1 MRLPRLAVIAVQCL
15 PSIIPSTCGAHRRFR
30 DSGRSA
36 SLEASSRSTRSRPS
50 AYCDQGFD
58 SRLRISHIQII
69 SYVWIKDM
77 CNNIMVCKFLIQDLK
92 VSLCIAN
99 LVHMTAVMVSPA
111 LKAQKQE
118 LSLQDRVTYNMK
130 VLIAIRQ
137 TSQKDLAQ
145 AMGIAAPTL
154 SQKFSG
160 RTRWNMDDIEKASDF
175 LDVKPEALVAG
186 HGFEPWTSGDTRGP
200 RFKSMGLPSL
210 SKLSLAA

>member
-1 MRLPRLAVIAVQCL
+1 
-15 PSIIPSTCGAHRRFR
+15 
-30 DSGRSA
+30 
-36 SLEASSRSTRSRPS
+36 
-50 AYCDQGFD
+50 
-58 SRLRISHIQII
+58 
-69 SYVWIKDM
+69 M

-186 HGFEPWTSGDTRGP
+186 MDLNHGPLGYEPASYRAAPP
-200 RFKSMGLPSL
+200 RAGCFKQLYL
-210 SKLSLAA
+210 R

>member
-1 MRLPRLAVIAVQCL
+1 
-15 PSIIPSTCGAHRRFR
+15 
-30 DSGRSA
+30 
-36 SLEASSRSTRSRPS
+36 
-50 AYCDQGFD
+50 
-58 SRLRISHIQII
+58 
-69 SYVWIKDM
+69 
-77 CNNIMVCKFLIQDLK
+77 
-92 VSLCIAN
+92 
-99 LVHMTAVMVSPA
+99 
-111 LKAQKQE
+111 
-118 LSLQDRVTYNMK
+118 MK

-200 RFKSMGLPSL
+200 RFKSMGLLSL
-210 SKLSLAA
+210 SELILTA

>member
-1 MRLPRLAVIAVQCL
+1 
-15 PSIIPSTCGAHRRFR
+15 
-30 DSGRSA
+30 
-36 SLEASSRSTRSRPS
+36 
-50 AYCDQGFD
+50 
-58 SRLRISHIQII
+58 
-69 SYVWIKDM
+69 M

-130 VLIAIRQ
+130 VLIAIRK

-186 HGFEPWTSGDTRGP
+186 HGFEPWTSG
-200 RFKSMGLPSL
+200 L
-210 SKLSLAA
+210 

>member
-1 MRLPRLAVIAVQCL
+1 
-15 PSIIPSTCGAHRRFR
+15 
-30 DSGRSA
+30 
-36 SLEASSRSTRSRPS
+36 
-50 AYCDQGFD
+50 
-58 SRLRISHIQII
+58 
-69 SYVWIKDM
+69 
-77 CNNIMVCKFLIQDLK
+77 
-92 VSLCIAN
+92 
-99 LVHMTAVMVSPA
+99 MVSPA

-186 HGFEPWTSGDTRGP
+186 HGFEPLGIPEVP
-200 RFKSMGLPSL
+200 RFKSMPRSAFRLILASL
-210 SKLSLAA
+210 

>member
-1 MRLPRLAVIAVQCL
+1 
-15 PSIIPSTCGAHRRFR
+15 
-30 DSGRSA
+30 
-36 SLEASSRSTRSRPS
+36 
-50 AYCDQGFD
+50 
-58 SRLRISHIQII
+58 
-69 SYVWIKDM
+69 
-77 CNNIMVCKFLIQDLK
+77 
-92 VSLCIAN
+92 
-99 LVHMTAVMVSPA
+99 MTAVMVSPA

-186 HGFEPWTSGDTRGP
+186 MDLNHGSLGYEPSE
-200 RFKSMGLPSL
+200 LPSCSTPRRL
-210 SKLSLAA
+210 FSNSSI

>member
-1 MRLPRLAVIAVQCL
+1 
-15 PSIIPSTCGAHRRFR
+15 
-30 DSGRSA
+30 
-36 SLEASSRSTRSRPS
+36 
-50 AYCDQGFD
+50 
-58 SRLRISHIQII
+58 
-69 SYVWIKDM
+69 M

-145 AMGIAAPTL
+145 AMELPHRLYPRSSVGAPDGT
-154 SQKFSG
+154 
-160 RTRWNMDDIEKASDF
+160 WMI
-175 LDVKPEALVAG
+175 
-186 HGFEPWTSGDTRGP
+186 
-200 RFKSMGLPSL
+200 
-210 SKLSLAA
+210 

>member
-1 MRLPRLAVIAVQCL
+1 
-15 PSIIPSTCGAHRRFR
+15 
-30 DSGRSA
+30 
-36 SLEASSRSTRSRPS
+36 
-50 AYCDQGFD
+50 
-58 SRLRISHIQII
+58 
-69 SYVWIKDM
+69 M

-92 VSLCIAN
+92 VSLCIAD

-186 HGFEPWTSGDTRGP
+186 HGFEPWDLWVMIPNG
-200 RFKSMGLPSL
+200 
-210 SKLSLAA
+210 SKLSRENHSRGLPCPAT

>member
-1 MRLPRLAVIAVQCL
+1 
-15 PSIIPSTCGAHRRFR
+15 
-30 DSGRSA
+30 
-36 SLEASSRSTRSRPS
+36 
-50 AYCDQGFD
+50 
-58 SRLRISHIQII
+58 
-69 SYVWIKDM
+69 
-77 CNNIMVCKFLIQDLK
+77 
-92 VSLCIAN
+92 
-99 LVHMTAVMVSPA
+99 
-111 LKAQKQE
+111 
-118 LSLQDRVTYNMK
+118 MK

-186 HGFEPWTSGDTRGP
+186 MIELDLWDTRGP

>member
-1 MRLPRLAVIAVQCL
+1 MVCLLVLARSAHGYDADALAAFGCNRRPMPAVDHPEHDVAHIVVSGIRGGQRHWRRRAGRQDRGLPRTTIRV
-15 PSIIPSTCGAHRRFR
+15 
-30 DSGRSA
+30 
-36 SLEASSRSTRSRPS
+36 
-50 AYCDQGFD
+50 FD

-69 SYVWIKDM
+69 FYVWIKDM

-186 HGFEPWTSGDTRGP
+186 HGFEPWTSG
-200 RFKSMGLPSL
+200 L
-210 SKLSLAA
+210 

>member
-1 MRLPRLAVIAVQCL
+1 
-15 PSIIPSTCGAHRRFR
+15 
-30 DSGRSA
+30 
-36 SLEASSRSTRSRPS
+36 
-50 AYCDQGFD
+50 
-58 SRLRISHIQII
+58 
-69 SYVWIKDM
+69 M

-92 VSLCIAN
+92 LSLCIAN
-99 LVHMTAVMVSPA
+99 LVRMTAVRVSPA

-186 HGFEPWTSGDTRGP
+186 HGFEPWYLWVMIPTGP
-200 RFKSMGLPSL
+200 KIRRPEP
-210 SKLSLAA
+210 

>member
-1 MRLPRLAVIAVQCL
+1 
-15 PSIIPSTCGAHRRFR
+15 
-30 DSGRSA
+30 
-36 SLEASSRSTRSRPS
+36 
-50 AYCDQGFD
+50 
-58 SRLRISHIQII
+58 
-69 SYVWIKDM
+69 M

-186 HGFEPWTSGDTRGP
+186 HGFEPWDLWVMSPARSADRRTATPWRKSRGSPTRPNRRAWSSRDCESTTNPTIP
-200 RFKSMGLPSL
+200 RCT
-210 SKLSLAA
+210 

>member
-1 MRLPRLAVIAVQCL
+1 
-15 PSIIPSTCGAHRRFR
+15 
-30 DSGRSA
+30 
-36 SLEASSRSTRSRPS
+36 
-50 AYCDQGFD
+50 
-58 SRLRISHIQII
+58 
-69 SYVWIKDM
+69 
-77 CNNIMVCKFLIQDLK
+77 MVCKFLIQDLK

-160 RTRWNMDDIEKASDF
+160 RTRWNMDDIEKS
-175 LDVKPEALVAG
+175 L
-186 HGFEPWTSGDTRGP
+186 
-200 RFKSMGLPSL
+200 RFP
-210 SKLSLAA
+210 

>member
-1 MRLPRLAVIAVQCL
+1 
-15 PSIIPSTCGAHRRFR
+15 
-30 DSGRSA
+30 
-36 SLEASSRSTRSRPS
+36 
-50 AYCDQGFD
+50 
-58 SRLRISHIQII
+58 
-69 SYVWIKDM
+69 
-77 CNNIMVCKFLIQDLK
+77 
-92 VSLCIAN
+92 
-99 LVHMTAVMVSPA
+99 MTAVMVSPA

-186 HGFEPWTSGDTRGP
+186 HGFEPWTSGFLPVLGHEGVQRPQFVADGAAAAITEVGDERRPASFVAPP
-200 RFKSMGLPSL
+200 RERAHADAKVLGGFL
-210 SKLSLAA
+210 SR

>member
-1 MRLPRLAVIAVQCL
+1 
-15 PSIIPSTCGAHRRFR
+15 
-30 DSGRSA
+30 
-36 SLEASSRSTRSRPS
+36 
-50 AYCDQGFD
+50 
-58 SRLRISHIQII
+58 
-69 SYVWIKDM
+69 M

-175 LDVKPEALVAG
+175 LDVKPEAMDLWVMSPASYRAAPPRAG
-186 HGFEPWTSGDTRGP
+186 CFQTA
-200 RFKSMGLPSL
+200 L
-210 SKLSLAA
+210 SKIGENARLSNRRVGFLR

>member
-1 MRLPRLAVIAVQCL
+1 
-15 PSIIPSTCGAHRRFR
+15 
-30 DSGRSA
+30 
-36 SLEASSRSTRSRPS
+36 
-50 AYCDQGFD
+50 
-58 SRLRISHIQII
+58 
-69 SYVWIKDM
+69 M
-77 CNNIMVCKFLIQDLK
+77 CNNIMVCEFLIQDLK

-186 HGFEPWTSGDTRGP
+186 HGFEPWDLWVMRPPKDAQQSGHAPPYSTVAINGDVVTPILRAGFNNP
-200 RFKSMGLPSL
+200 VRCQVGISQII
-210 SKLSLAA
+210 

>member
-1 MRLPRLAVIAVQCL
+1 
-15 PSIIPSTCGAHRRFR
+15 
-30 DSGRSA
+30 
-36 SLEASSRSTRSRPS
+36 
-50 AYCDQGFD
+50 
-58 SRLRISHIQII
+58 
-69 SYVWIKDM
+69 M

-186 HGFEPWTSGDTRGP
+186 HGFEPWTSGNVVAQRSTVQIHGASELIQAHFNRLKPGVHDG
-200 RFKSMGLPSL
+200 S
-210 SKLSLAA
+210 